1 MPKSQKARKQARF
14 NPLAAA
20 RRAAEGQEEPGTSAA
35 AAEEAPKLSAHQLR
49 HIERK
54 RLQAET
60 AALRSSK
67 LKVSKADKVRQ
78 QAKTL
83 RRAPKGGGGGG
94 GGAGEA
100 VEAVGEGAADD
111 ASMID
116 APLEAD
122 EPLRGFR

>member
-1 MPKSQKARKQARF
+1 MCERNSHACWRTRSTSPLSGPMPKSQKARKQARF

-67 LKVSKADKVRQ
+67 LKVSKADKVQHKRDKKALARELK
-78 QAKTL
+78 QA
-83 RRAPKGGGGGG
+83 
-94 GGAGEA
+94 
-100 VEAVGEGAADD
+100 
-111 ASMID
+111 
-116 APLEAD
+116 
-122 EPLRGFR
+122 